1 MTTPTQRPYDPED
14 EVDLRELFLAIWRGK
29 WFIIALTLVFALGGV
44 AYALYLPDV
53 YTARAKVAPEDGQ
66 GGGQMGGQLG
76 NLASLAGVNVGS
88 GGSGKTVIAKEVLQS
103 RAFLTDFIYRRNL
116 EVPLAATEGW
126 NAKKQEWRINT
137 EVYNPQDDSWKT
149 NEEGQSAEPSDWELY
164 KIFSDKLSVSQNE
177 ETGMLTLSISSQSP
191 QAAQKWAEWLLADIN
206 EHMREK
212 DVREARKRIDYLRQ
226 KLQETSI
233 TGMQQ
238 VFYQLIESETRTVM
252 LANANDEYVFE
263 SIDPAVTPEEASEPK
278 RALICM
284 VSTLAGGLLAVLIVF
299 VRQFLTPRQ
308 PNFGFSN

>member
-29 WFIIALTLVFALGGV
+29 WFIMALTLVFAIGGV

-53 YTARAKVAPEDGQ
+53 YTAQAKVAPEDGQ

-88 GGSGKTVIAKEVLQS
+88 EGSSKTIIAKEILQS
-103 RAFLTDFIYRRNL
+103 RAFLTDFIHRRNL
-116 EVPLAATEGW
+116 AVPLAATEGW

-137 EVYNPQDDSWKT
+137 EVYNPQEDSWKT
-149 NEEGQSAEPSDWELY
+149 NEEGQSAEPTEWQLY
-164 KIFSDKLSVSQNE
+164 KALSGKLSVSQDE
-177 ETGMLTLSISSQSP
+177 ETGILTLSVSSQSP
-191 QAAQKWAEWLLADIN
+191 QAAQQWAEWLLADIN

-212 DVREARKRIDYLRQ
+212 DVREARNRIDYLRQ

-263 SIDPAVTPEEASEPK
+263 TIDPAVAPESPSEPK
-278 RALICM
+278 RRLIAI
-284 VSTLAGGLLAVLIVF
+284 VATLTGGILGVLIVF
-299 VRQFLTPRQ
+299 VREFLKPK
-308 PNFGFSN
+308 SS

>member
-29 WFIIALTLVFALGGV
+29 WFIMALTLVFALGGV

-53 YTARAKVAPEDGQ
+53 YTAQAKVAPEDGQ

-88 GGSGKTVIAKEVLQS
+88 EGSSKTIIAKEILQS
-103 RAFLTDFIYRRNL
+103 RAFLTDFIHRRNL

-137 EVYNPQDDSWKT
+137 EVYNPKKDSWTT
-149 NEEGQSAEPSDWELY
+149 NKPSEWQLY
-164 KIFSDKLSVSQNE
+164 KALSSKLSVSQND

-191 QAAQKWAEWLLADIN
+191 QAARQWAEWLLADIN
-206 EHMREK
+206 KHMREK
-212 DVREARKRIDYLRQ
+212 DVREARNRIDYLRQ
-226 KLQETSI
+226 KLEETSI

-263 SIDPAVTPEEASEPK
+263 TIDPAVEPEEASEPK
-278 RALICM
+278 RALICI
-284 VSTLAGGLLAVLIVF
+284 VATLTGGLLGTLIVF
-299 VRQFLTPRQ
+299 VREFLKPKR
-308 PNFGFSN
+308 PE